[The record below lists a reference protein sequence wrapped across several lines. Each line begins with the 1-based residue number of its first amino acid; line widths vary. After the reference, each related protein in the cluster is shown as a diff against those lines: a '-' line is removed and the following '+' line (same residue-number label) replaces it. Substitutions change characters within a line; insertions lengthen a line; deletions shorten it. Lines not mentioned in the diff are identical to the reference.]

1 MSIQVEIPLGVE
13 ESRMAQV
20 KGKKSRR
27 RIPNTA
33 GRIASVPAKAAVNRP
48 QQLLELAGTATR
60 AVWGGIG
67 LLADG
72 ELTEHLTFGISDQQ
86 ATDLTRSLGF
96 VPFIRFMQ
104 QRPAPTTLGDLAEAS
119 LVDGLL
125 SGAAGDRPPVG
136 SFLGV
141 PLNCPGLYQG
151 ALYLTRAPEQPPFEA
166 ADETIVRTICG
177 WLEQARLYDQTHL
190 LTRLRLLNHVAQAA
204 SGSLDLERILAIA
217 LSELDRHLPLQMGA
231 VWLIDQEKETRR
243 PGEPETKKQGGFSPC
258 LEVSFLSAAPVSL
271 SRSQPVFDLSAT
283 SLALVAVS
291 APSRAEAEALG
302 LEIGL

>member
-86 ATDLTRSLGF
+86 ATDLTRD
-96 VPFIRFMQ
+96 
-104 QRPAPTTLGDLAEAS
+104 TL
-119 LVDGLL
+119 
-125 SGAAGDRPPVG
+125 
-136 SFLGV
+136 
-141 PLNCPGLYQG
+141 
-151 ALYLTRAPEQPPFEA
+151 QPSR
-166 ADETIVRTICG
+166 D
-177 WLEQARLYDQTHL
+177 
-190 LTRLRLLNHVAQAA
+190 RLLRSTMH
-204 SGSLDLERILAIA
+204 SS
-217 LSELDRHLPLQMGA
+217 
-231 VWLIDQEKETRR
+231 RR
-243 PGEPETKKQGGFSPC
+243 TN
-258 LEVSFLSAAPVSL
+258 V
-271 SRSQPVFDLSAT
+271 
-283 SLALVAVS
+283 
-291 APSRAEAEALG
+291 
-302 LEIGL
+302 